1 MLPKKGTDLPKK
13 GTDVHPAGGASG
25 ADASY
30 SRAVAAALRQ
40 ELGETHRAVKAAMRW
55 TGASERTVKYWFSG
69 SRGPS
74 GKHLIALA
82 RHSDA
87 VLRLI
92 LQRAGRQDYAA
103 ALSLMNA
110 QEALK
115 DVQEAVHLLLHGK
128 RELLPSES
136 RPLSQLREEN
146 RRLRRLV
153 VNLSLDKQLL
163 QFGLRREP

>member
-1 MLPKKGTDLPKK
+1 MLPKKGTDLPKT

-30 SRAVAAALRQ
+30 SRAIAAALRQ

-87 VLRLI
+87 VLLVI
-92 LQRAGRQDYAA
+92 LQRAGRVDYAA
-103 ALSLMNA
+103 ALRLMNA
-110 QEALK
+110 QAALV
-115 DVQEAVHLLLHGK
+115 DIQETVQFILQHRDKSLL
-128 RELLPSES
+128 SES
-136 RPLSQLREEN
+136 RPLNQVREEN
-146 RRLRRLV
+146 QRLRQLV
-153 VNLSLDKQLL
+153 ADLSLEKQML
-163 QFGLRREP
+163 QYASR